1 MSPGSRKVTLAEVAA
16 SAGVSTTTASYILN
30 GRSAQMRISPDTE
43 RRVREAVATLG
54 YRPNRNARSLR
65 TAKTSTVGVIT
76 DFVASGMFASAML
89 AGANAAAREADLLL
103 VIGESEGD
111 VAVRDRLIDEMLDR
125 QVDGILYVTRTAL
138 QTPLPAKLRG
148 AQTVMLNCFDPEGSA
163 PAVLADERAGGR
175 TAAEVLLRAGIDT
188 DVFVVGEDPEPLAIA
203 GPLRLEGVRERLG
216 EAGADVAGIVPCQWG
231 VETAYVATQDWL
243 AAGHVPRGLICMNDR
258 VAMGAYEALAE
269 NGLSVPDAGLGGVVR
284 RFGPRV
290 VAPAP
295 PDVGHPALPGDGG
308 ARRGTAA
315 RSACAPAGPGW
326 SRCRCWSGTPCAA
339 RSAITRA

>member
-1 MSPGSRKVTLAEVAA
+1 MSGSRKVTLAEVAA

-30 GRSAQMRISPDTE
+30 GRSAQMRISADTE

-89 AGANAAAREADLLL
+89 AGANAAARQADLLL

-138 QTPLPAKLRG
+138 RTPLPAKLRG

-163 PAVLADERAGGR
+163 PAVLADERSGGR
-175 TAAEVLLRAGIDT
+175 TAAEVLLRAGIDS
-188 DVFVVGEDPEPLAIA
+188 DVFIVGEDPEPLAIA
-203 GPLRLEGVRERLG
+203 GPLRLQGVRERLG
-216 EAGADVAGIVPCQWG
+216 EAGAEVAGIVPCEWG

-243 AAGHVPRGLICMNDR
+243 GAGHVPRGLICMNDR

-269 NGLSVPDAGLGGVVR
+269 SGLAVPDQVSVVS
-284 RFGPRV
+284 FDGS
-290 VAPAP
+290 
-295 PDVGHPALPGDGG
+295 DLALWLRPHLTSVSLPFREMG
-308 ARRGTAA
+308 ALAVQLLLDPHR
-315 RSACAPAGPGW
+315 P
-326 SRCRCWSGTPCAA
+326 SGTRLVPMELLAGSSVRGKVATA
-339 RSAITRA
+339 RA